1 MDKIDRLRHEWDLAD
16 IKGPR
21 FRRLLRL
28 AIDEGLLSELLRE
41 PFDCAAEYSVLA
53 EGAAGD
59 KIEKSSLDQRHHD
72 QQASSEHLS
81 Q

>member
-1 MDKIDRLRHEWDLAD
+1 MDEIDRLRHEWDLAD
-16 IKGPR
+16 LKGPR

-41 PFDCAAEYSVLA
+41 PFYCATECSAPAEDV
-53 EGAAGD
+53 AGD
-59 KIEKSSLDQRHHD
+59 KIDRSSLDQCHHD
-72 QQASSEHLS
+72 QKVSSEHLS